1 VSVREDIER
10 ITSGIHAVQA
20 EVDPWLDRLAAGQ
33 LSQAEF
39 DNQTKAA
46 QDRLESLELELNLL
60 RSHPGDVPA
69 ADLDLLIAD
78 VESNLVA
85 ARRRHRL
92 LSATIFAEVP
102 AGAAHLIVTE
112 QIRTL
117 DHTLARLKTQRD
129 ERARFTVRV
138 LDLLERAVE
147 DRVIDGRT
155 MDRLRGYL

>member
-1 VSVREDIER
+1 
-10 ITSGIHAVQA
+10 
-20 EVDPWLDRLAAGQ
+20 
-33 LSQAEF
+33 
-39 DNQTKAA
+39 
-46 QDRLESLELELNLL
+46 
-60 RSHPGDVPA
+60 
-69 ADLDLLIAD
+69 
-78 VESNLVA
+78 
-85 ARRRHRL
+85 L

-129 ERARFTVRV
+129 ERARFTLRV

-155 MDRLRGYL
+155 MDRLRSYL